1 MKKWTDL
8 TLNSTN
14 FDFNVMIN
22 SVTLLLYAYGIVRFE
37 EQLVL
42 MTLEVIL
49 SFYEFV
55 FAIKLFLGNK
65 VNQLQ
70 LVRLLS
76 KNK

>member
-1 MKKWTDL
+1 
-8 TLNSTN
+8 
-14 FDFNVMIN
+14 
-22 SVTLLLYAYGIVRFE
+22 
-37 EQLVL
+37 VL

-55 FAIKLFLGNK
+55 FADQLFLGNK

-70 LVRLLS
+70 LVRLLH